1 MKNVKSLKKIFTKIE
16 NHNFIIK
23 KKKMINFA
31 IKKT

>member
-1 MKNVKSLKKIFTKIE
+1 MKNVKSLKKFFTKIE

-23 KKKMINFA
+23 KKMINFA